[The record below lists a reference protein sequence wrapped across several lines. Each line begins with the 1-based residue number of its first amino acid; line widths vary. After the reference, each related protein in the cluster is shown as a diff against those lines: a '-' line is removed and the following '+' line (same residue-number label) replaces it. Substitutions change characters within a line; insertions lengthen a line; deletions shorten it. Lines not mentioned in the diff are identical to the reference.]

1 MCQSKGQDAGEFEGK
16 KVKDVFILR
25 YEEPKER
32 WKKGQVK
39 VFPVAVQGDFKA
51 QYYYFKKH

>member
-1 MCQSKGQDAGEFEGK
+1 VQDAGEFEGK
-16 KVKDVFILR
+16 KVKDVFFLR
-25 YEEPKER
+25 YEESKER
-32 WKKGQVK
+32 RKKGQVK